1 MDALQKK
8 FLDLQEAIQSN
19 MTEISN
25 AKDALELQREDSLM
39 RIKVERRLLEE
50 EKSQMTEVMKFQTKI
65 KLDVGGYKYTT
76 SLATLTSIPDSML
89 GAMFSGR
96 FPLEADE
103 SDGSFFVDRDG
114 SLFKHVLNYMRDPVS
129 FDAPMDREVAR
140 DLMREAKYFG
150 LQGLSNLLED

>member
-19 MTEISN
+19 LTEISN
-25 AKDALELQREDSLM
+25 AKDTLELQREDTLM

-50 EKSQMTEVMKFQTKI
+50 EKSQMTEVMKFHRSKI

-89 GAMFSGR
+89 GR
-96 FPLEADE
+96 NKIK
-103 SDGSFFVDRDG
+103 RN
-114 SLFKHVLNYMRDPVS
+114 H
-129 FDAPMDREVAR
+129 
-140 DLMREAKYFG
+140 
-150 LQGLSNLLED
+150 